1 MMKDF
6 CKNEQ
11 IFFNEEDRI
20 NFISARSKNQY
31 SLYKNAFNKTTTRFM
46 ENSLALA

>member
-20 NFISARSKNQY
+20 NFISARSKN
-31 SLYKNAFNKTTTRFM
+31 
-46 ENSLALA
+46 